1 MTLIYSSS
9 QSKFRQ
15 TVLEIL
21 MKSISFKF
29 LYGLTTFLR
38 VSQLS
43 MHRIFPIPTALS
55 DYFVRENLPPPLK
68 VKRAFEIHLKS
79 QSAFFFNP
87 LVYRLISNGRQQMVL
102 LCLKQLDDVM
112 QPNTTLDHDD
122 FGCLWLKLSELE
134 YSLTK
139 LLWPKSTSSL
149 MRVAHLNHGTQSVL
163 PFEKVVH
170 RQWLGQ
176 L

>member
-1 MTLIYSSS
+1 
-9 QSKFRQ
+9 
-15 TVLEIL
+15 
-21 MKSISFKF
+21 MKSISLEF

-43 MHRIFPIPTALS
+43 MHRTFSIPTALS
-55 DYFVRENLPPPLK
+55 DYFVHENLPPPLE

-87 LVYRLISNGRQQMVL
+87 LVYRLISDGRQQMVL
-102 LCLKQLDDVM
+102 LCLKQLDEVM
-112 QPNTTLDHDD
+112 QPNTLDHHD

-170 RQWLGQ
+170 RHWLNQ